1 MNKFEERSIRE
12 RLSGYRALLR
22 ALEPGGGFE
31 LVQQGKNMNEEQ
43 AEHLRRE
50 IAYLEA
56 VLPPK
61 MGPST

>member
-1 MNKFEERSIRE
+1 MNKFDERSNRE

-22 ALEPGGGFE
+22 AFQPGSGFV
-31 LVQQGKNMNEEQ
+31 LVQQGQNMNEQQ

-61 MGPST
+61 KALST

>member
-1 MNKFEERSIRE
+1 MNKFDERSNRE

-22 ALEPGGGFE
+22 ALEPGSGFT
-31 LVQQGKNMNEEQ
+31 LIQQGKDMNEEQ
-43 AEHLRRE
+43 TEHLRRE

-61 MGPST
+61 KAPST

>member
-1 MNKFEERSIRE
+1 
-12 RLSGYRALLR
+12 LR
-22 ALEPGGGFE
+22 AFQPGSGFV

-61 MGPST
+61 KALST